1 VATATTAVGASFKK
15 LGASLSGVMG
25 RGRREDGSGTD
36 TPPQFVGDGQE
47 GYQPPY
53 QPPPQQATYQMPPQ
67 AASNGSGSMRNPGA
81 AAVMADEAPS
91 AAPAPVVQQQQPR
104 AEAPTFTLDDNESPK
119 R

>member
-1 VATATTAVGASFKK
+1 MATATTAVGASVKK

-53 QPPPQQATYQMPPQ
+53 QAPPQQATYQMPPQ
-67 AASNGSGSMRNPGA
+67 AASNGSGSMRNLGVA
-81 AAVMADEAPS
+81 AAADEAPP
-91 AAPAPVVQQQQPR
+91 AAPAPVAQQQQPR
-104 AEAPTFTLDDNESPK
+104 AEAPTFILDDNESPK